1 MRKCTNFISHRYLGY
16 PAISCIL
23 LVICNLKFPGTLRNH
38 QDKLLTLKRKESNMI
53 RIGKYTFEEVKPKYD
68 KFAVRCIQ
76 TNERKE
82 SNISCEEAAQL
93 LVNIYEFKI

>member
-1 MRKCTNFISHRYLGY
+1 
-16 PAISCIL
+16 
-23 LVICNLKFPGTLRNH
+23 
-38 QDKLLTLKRKESNMI
+38 MI